1 MRIDK
6 KQDIESL
13 IRQNKGTLAKKC
25 QYDVLVCVE
34 DIPRRTGSLYLN
46 INPTGAMSF
55 RLLQRYKGKREFT
68 VLGQYSPDNSIGL
81 TLAKAR
87 EKMRELAKIIHSL
100 NGEKSL
106 KQHQKEQ
113 RLLKEIEQQS
123 MQRKG
128 TVEEL
133 IDDYTNHMKLEGK
146 RSFNQVKHELLANMK
161 SFLSVEAAKITS
173 NDVCKVLGWLIQRG
187 AEVQSNR
194 VRSYIMSAMNFGIK
208 YDHDP
213 RYLHRGKKYN
223 IDRNPVASIPRQSSA
238 EQARDRVLST
248 EEVATLLHNL
258 SDNHFSNQVEHFIK
272 ILLLTGGQRPY
283 ELSVAKW
290 SDIDFDNRVWTIQ
303 SSVSKNKK
311 IHLVPLVESA
321 IIQLK
326 ELLVLNGEGKLLF
339 PQRYNLDEPM
349 PTSTL
354 AQAIRNYCKQ
364 KSVNQFQ
371 PKDFRRT
378 IKTKMGELGVEKSVR
393 DRLQNHALQDVS
405 SRHYDRYDYQKEKL
419 SALITWEKWLLNLNK
434 ID

>member
-1 MRIDK
+1 M
-6 KQDIESL
+6 
-13 IRQNKGTLAKKC
+13 
-25 QYDVLVCVE
+25 
-34 DIPRRTGSLYLN
+34 
-46 INPTGAMSF
+46 
-55 RLLQRYKGKREFT
+55 
-68 VLGQYSPDNSIGL
+68 
-81 TLAKAR
+81 
-87 EKMRELAKIIHSL
+87 
-100 NGEKSL
+100 
-106 KQHQKEQ
+106 
-113 RLLKEIEQQS
+113 
-123 MQRKG
+123 
-128 TVEEL
+128 
-133 IDDYTNHMKLEGK
+133 
-146 RSFNQVKHELLANMK
+146 
-161 SFLSVEAAKITS
+161 
-173 NDVCKVLGWLIQRG
+173 
-187 AEVQSNR
+187 
-194 VRSYIMSAMNFGIK
+194 
-208 YDHDP
+208 
-213 RYLHRGKKYN
+213 
-223 IDRNPVASIPRQSSA
+223 
-238 EQARDRVLST
+238 LST